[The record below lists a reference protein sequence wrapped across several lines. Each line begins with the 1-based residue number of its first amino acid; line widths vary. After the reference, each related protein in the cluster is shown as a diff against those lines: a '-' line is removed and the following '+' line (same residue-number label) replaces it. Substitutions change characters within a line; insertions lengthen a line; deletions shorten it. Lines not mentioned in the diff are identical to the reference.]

1 MQSRISYNLNIQNLK
16 LVYSIKVD
24 DVDYLYINS
33 AKALQKAKTHFRGDS
48 MKGVQLKN

>member
-24 DVDYLYINS
+24 DADYFYKNS
-33 AKALQKAKTHFRGDS
+33 AKALQKPKIHFGCDS
-48 MKGVQLKN
+48 MKGIQLKN